1 LEFNLSSPYLIIF
14 SLIFWGIGLILADK
28 YGRSKKL
35 MKDRPQTLT
44 EDNNKSQSAKFEPN
58 SKQSLKNIN
67 LKQAIIIGLGQCLA
81 LIPGTSRSGVTTI
94 FGIISGLTP
103 QNALRYSFLTGIP
116 LIGASGSYAVLKLF
130 TSSTLETP
138 LPNMA
143 LATLVS
149 FGVGLTA
156 AYILKKFINK
166 NILSICGIY
175 RIILGFGIL
184 AMIW

>member
-1 LEFNLSSPYLIIF
+1 
-14 SLIFWGIGLILADK
+14 
-28 YGRSKKL
+28 
-35 MKDRPQTLT
+35 
-44 EDNNKSQSAKFEPN
+44 
-58 SKQSLKNIN
+58 
-67 LKQAIIIGLGQCLA
+67 
-81 LIPGTSRSGVTTI
+81 
-94 FGIISGLTP
+94 
-103 QNALRYSFLTGIP
+103 LRYSFLTGIP